1 MLKTEMRNEKTTHI
15 DQMDTLS
22 QLRIMNEEN
31 ETAVKA
37 VEAALPQIERAVQA
51 ITAAFQRRGRLFY
64 IGAGTSGRLGVLDAS
79 ECPPTFGVDNDMV
92 IGIIAGGDRALRQA
106 GEKAEDDP
114 LAGIRDLQ
122 EHHVNEKDVV
132 VGISASGGA
141 AYVVNA
147 IEYANAIGCQTVAVT
162 SNEGSPLDNVARL
175 SICTDTGAEVI
186 TGSTR
191 LKAGTA
197 QKLVLNMLST
207 VSLIRCGYVY
217 ENMMVNLKPSNEKLK
232 NRMVRIVCSILDCD
246 EQTARDQLES
256 HHWNIPAIITSN
268 RNRPQVRLPGNV
280 QEGE

>member
-106 GEKAEDDP
+106 SEKAEDDP

-122 EHHVNEKDVV
+122 EYHVNEKDVV

-232 NRMVRIVCSILDCD
+232 KRMVRIVCSILDCD
-246 EQTARDQLES
+246 EQTARDRLES
-256 HHWNIPAIITSN
+256 HHWNIPAVITSN
-268 RNRPQVRLPGNV
+268 QNRPQIRLPGNV
-280 QEGE
+280 REGE

>member
-37 VEAALPQIERAVQA
+37 VEATLPQIERAVQA

-122 EHHVNEKDVV
+122 EYRVNEKDVV

-232 NRMVRIVCSILDCD
+232 KRMVRIVCSILDCD
-246 EQTARDQLES
+246 EQTARDRLES

-268 RNRPQVRLPGNV
+268 RNRPQIRLPGNV
-280 QEGE
+280 REGE